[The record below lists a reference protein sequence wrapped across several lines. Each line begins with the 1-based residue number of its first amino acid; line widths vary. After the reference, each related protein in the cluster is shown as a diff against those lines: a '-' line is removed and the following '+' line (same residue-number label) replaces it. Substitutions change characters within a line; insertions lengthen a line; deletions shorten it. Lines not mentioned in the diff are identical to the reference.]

1 MATLTEI
8 LKDVQSTEIGMEIGT
23 EIWTEIWT
31 EFWMGLKWKETTLV
45 DQGLQELMAVQ
56 IW

>member
-23 EIWTEIWT
+23 EIGT

-45 DQGLQELMAVQ
+45 EQGLQELMAVQ